1 MHHLRFNHILVKK
14 LFALPDNASQ
24 PLSRYDVFRL
34 KNWMLAGNYLVNVI
48 AFALMKNLIFRGGP
62 LPSTESMQMAA
73 SMGSM
78 FRWGAILAIG
88 SFIIY
93 ERPIRQFLND
103 MYNHRSTAQAVMET
117 AKRRLLNEP
126 FYLMTLNMVIWIVAA
141 FFFSCLHGSL
151 GEPRPVILRLF
162 LLSLNTGLIT
172 AVMSFLL
179 LEHVSH
185 GHVAR
190 FFFPE
195 GGLYKTPK
203 TIRNHIYIRFL
214 ALLFMCNTIP
224 FLSFLQL
231 YYLSTPELKSVA
243 DALQEIRTAILS
255 NSLFFIILGLVV
267 TMFVHVNFDAP
278 IREIIQ
284 ALKDI
289 RSGNFDR
296 KVVVRSNDE
305 IGYTADVIN
314 EMTTELKEGDIMRQS
329 LFLAKEVQ
337 QHLLPKN
344 NPRFAGLDIAG
355 HSTYCDE
362 TGGDYY
368 DYFDIAKPGE
378 HKICV
383 AVGDVCD
390 HGIPSAILMA
400 TVRAFLRQ
408 RMSRPGQL
416 EHIVSDVNQQ
426 LSRDVEDSGRFMT
439 LSLCEFDVDNYL
451 IRWIRAGHDPAMVY
465 DPDENHFYELTG
477 LGLPLGVFEDYSY
490 QSYTRIIKPGQIIA
504 IGTDGIW
511 ETTNP
516 DDQSFG
522 KTRFKEVIRNHYDK
536 SASEIVAHVFSTLEK
551 FAGKKSQSDD
561 VTLVIVKV
569 EALETTHQMK
579 V

>member
-1 MHHLRFNHILVKK
+1 MHQPTFNHNLVKK
-14 LFALPDNASQ
+14 LFELPEDASQ

-34 KNWMLAGNYLVNVI
+34 KNWMLAGNYLVNIV

-62 LPSTESMQMAA
+62 LPSADSMQTVAA
-73 SMGSM
+73 MGSL

-88 SFIIY
+88 LFVIY
-93 ERPIRQFLND
+93 ERPIRQFFND
-103 MYNHRSTAQAVMET
+103 VYHHRSTAQTVMET

-126 FYLMTLNMVIWIVAA
+126 FYIMTLNMGIWIVAA
-141 FFFSCLHGSL
+141 FFFSSLHGRL
-151 GEPRPVILRLF
+151 GESRPVVLRIF

-179 LEHVSH
+179 MEHISH

-195 GGLYKTPK
+195 GGLYKMPK

-224 FLSFLQL
+224 FFSFIQL
-231 YYLSTPELKSVA
+231 YYLSAPELKSTA
-243 DALQEIRTAILS
+243 DALQELRTAVLS
-255 NSLFFIILGLVV
+255 NSLFFIVLGLIV
-267 TMFVHVNFDAP
+267 TMFIHVDFDAP
-278 IREIIQ
+278 IREIIR
-284 ALKDI
+284 ALKRI
-289 RSGNFDR
+289 RKGNFDD
-296 KVVVRSNDE
+296 KLVVRSNDE

-314 EMTTELKEGDIMRQS
+314 EMTKELKEGEIMRQS
-329 LFLAKEVQ
+329 LLLAKEVQ

-344 NPRFAGLDIAG
+344 NPCFDGFDIAG

-368 DYFDIAKPGE
+368 DYFEIVKSGE
-378 HKICV
+378 RKIYV

-400 TVRAFLRQ
+400 TARAFLRQ
-408 RMSRPGQL
+408 RISRSGQL
-416 EHIVSDVNQQ
+416 AQIASDVNQQ

-439 LSLCEFDVDNYL
+439 LFLCEFDIANHL

-465 DPDENHFYELTG
+465 DPDENDFYELSG
-477 LGLPLGVFEDYSY
+477 PGLPLGVFEAYRY
-490 QSYTRIIKPGQIIA
+490 QSFKRTMKPGQIIA

-511 ETTNP
+511 ETTNSEGL
-516 DDQSFG
+516 SFG
-522 KTRFKEVIRNHYDK
+522 KSRFRDVIQSHYDK
-536 SASEIVAHVFSTLEK
+536 SASEIVAHVFSALEK
-551 FAGKKSQSDD
+551 FAGGKSQSDD
-561 VTLVIVKV
+561 VTLAVVKV